1 MEDEE
6 KEELIEESMDETV
19 TETETETFDEDR
31 KIDIESLPG
40 IGPKTAEKLKE
51 AGYNELMTIATA
63 SAGEIAA
70 IADVGD
76 GVAAKAIAAARSALS
91 MGFETGIDA
100 LERRNRVGKI
110 KTGSTELDN
119 LLGGGVETQAITEC
133 YGAFGSGKSQFA
145 HQLAVNAQRPK
156 EDGGVGGSVIFIYTE
171 NTFRP
176 ERIRDMAEA
185 IGLDPTTVLKNI
197 HVGRAYNSD
206 HQMLLAEK
214 AKDIMKEKNVKL
226 LIVDSITAHFRAD
239 YVGRGTLANRQQ
251 KINQHIHNLQKLA
264 DTYNVAIYITN
275 QVMSRPDVMFGDPT
289 TAIGGHILHHAATYR
304 IYLRKSKGELRI
316 GKIVD
321 SPNLPEGEAIF
332 KVNKDGIRDK

>member
-1 MEDEE
+1 
-6 KEELIEESMDETV
+6 
-19 TETETETFDEDR
+19 
-31 KIDIESLPG
+31 
-40 IGPKTAEKLKE
+40 
-51 AGYNELMTIATA
+51 
-63 SAGEIAA
+63 
-70 IADVGD
+70 
-76 GVAAKAIAAARSALS
+76 
-91 MGFETGIDA
+91 
-100 LERRNRVGKI
+100 
-110 KTGSTELDN
+110 
-119 LLGGGVETQAITEC
+119 
-133 YGAFGSGKSQFA
+133 
-145 HQLAVNAQRPK
+145 
-156 EDGGVGGSVIFIYTE
+156 
-171 NTFRP
+171 
-176 ERIRDMAEA
+176 ERIKDMAEA
-185 IGLDPTTVLKNI
+185 IGMDTTSVLKNI

-214 AKDIMKEKNVKL
+214 AKDIIKEKNVKL

-264 DTYNVAIYITN
+264 DTYNLAIYITN

-304 IYLRKSKGELRI
+304 VYLRKSKGELRI